1 MFNHGNTRGKMPRL
15 AALGRGRAFST
26 RALGALQAP
35 PALPRALHT
44 PRAHPRVPGALEV
57 TVPKCFEPFALPTL
71 RASQLRGVLGKRW
84 LSPWH
89 PGCSARHRL
98 FPINSMS
105 VALPHFFSASSSP
118 GAAQRLCGQSPS
130 VPLGQKSWKSFWGAA
145 GSLRTGFLLLKLGA
159 LVSPWL
165 GRGDWFWGRDRAG

>member
-1 MFNHGNTRGKMPRL
+1 MSFGGSPVLPGSPCPTQ
-15 AALGRGRAFST
+15 S
-26 RALGALQAP
+26 
-35 PALPRALHT
+35 PAHSQSPSSCAWSSGSHCPNVLS
-44 PRAHPRVPGALEV
+44 
-57 TVPKCFEPFALPTL
+57 EPFALPTL
-71 RASQLRGVLGKRW
+71 RASQLRGVLGKCW

-145 GSLRTGFLLLKLGA
+145 GSLRTGFLRLKLGA

-165 GRGDWFWGRDRAG
+165 GRGDWFWGWGRAG

>member
-15 AALGRGRAFST
+15 AALGRGRAFSM

-57 TVPKCFEPFALPTL
+57 TVPKCFEPFVLPTL

-98 FPINSMS
+98 FPVNSMS
-105 VALPHFFSASSSP
+105 VALPHFFLPPAAPGLLSACVASPPLCLWDRSHGNPSGVQLAASRPGSCSSN
-118 GAAQRLCGQSPS
+118 
-130 VPLGQKSWKSFWGAA
+130 WEHW
-145 GSLRTGFLLLKLGA
+145 
-159 LVSPWL
+159 
-165 GRGDWFWGRDRAG
+165 

>member
-1 MFNHGNTRGKMPRL
+1 MSFGGSPVPPRL
-15 AALGRGRAFST
+15 
-26 RALGALQAP
+26 P
-35 PALPRALHT
+35 LPYPEPCTL
-44 PRAHPRVPGALEV
+44 PEPILVCLELWKSLS
-57 TVPKCFEPFALPTL
+57 KCFERAFCSPTL

-118 GAAQRLCGQSPS
+118 GAAQRLCGQFPLCAFGTEVMEILLGCSWQPPDQ
-130 VPLGQKSWKSFWGAA
+130 VPAPQTGSTGEPVVGQRRLVLGPG
-145 GSLRTGFLLLKLGA
+145 
-159 LVSPWL
+159 
-165 GRGDWFWGRDRAG
+165 

>member
-1 MFNHGNTRGKMPRL
+1 MSFGGSPVLSRL
-15 AALGRGRAFST
+15 
-26 RALGALQAP
+26 P
-35 PALPRALHT
+35 LPYPEPCTL
-44 PRAHPRVPGALEV
+44 PEPILVCLELWKSL
-57 TVPKCFEPFALPTL
+57 PKCFERAFCSPTL

-118 GAAQRLCGQSPS
+118 GAAQSLCGQSPS

-145 GSLRTGFLLLKLGA
+145 GSLRTRFLLLKLGA

-165 GRGDWFWGRDRAG
+165 GRGDWFWGRGRAG